1 MKLIEQRILTQ
12 KKIIEK
18 YESLIRGL
26 YHSCFCNFDGTTTK
40 LSDVVTIV
48 KGKQVNGE
56 NLLKNGQYYVMNG
69 GIEPSGYLN
78 EYNTPADTISISE
91 GGNSCGYVQ
100 YNKEPFWSGGHCY
113 SLIPKSENVCYRF
126 LYHFLKYKE
135 NDIMTLRIGS
145 GLPNVQKKDLERF
158 EVHLP
163 SLERQR
169 EITKLLDIIS
179 SKRDLERQLQYSW
192 QCQKDYM
199 LGFLFI

>member
-1 MKLIEQRILTQ
+1 M
-12 KKIIEK
+12 
-18 YESLIRGL
+18 
-26 YHSCFCNFDGTTTK
+26 
-40 LSDVVTIV
+40 
-48 KGKQVNGE
+48 
-56 NLLKNGQYYVMNG
+56 
-69 GIEPSGYLN
+69 
-78 EYNTPADTISISE
+78 
-91 GGNSCGYVQ
+91 
-100 YNKEPFWSGGHCY
+100 
-113 SLIPKSENVCYRF
+113 PKSENVCYRF

-135 NDIMTLRIGS
+135 NDIMALRIGS